1 MLRSTPGLMHWTVKM
16 LNPTGLALGPR
27 YGSRMSLSDDLVLN
41 MMPSRLSGSLA
52 SVSAWR
58 VVASAPARV
67 SDDEQH
73 RALAKLCWLLESR
86 GLVAVPYREGLL
98 LAGKSVPW
106 PIPDTPYPLQSPERV
121 SLASQEMGTG
131 MERLLQRILHREARA
146 LGYSKYRRTFV
157 KAGAFVRTASA
168 AGLPIEVNREAFEA
182 RVFVQDGVPYL
193 LLDLAAAMR
202 QPLSLTIAYLLDRG
216 LTEAQISKTL
226 IGREAVAE
234 HYSLGSVIT
243 GVRWIP
249 VAECI
254 IEDRKQSLV
263 DYWAD
268 LGEEL
273 DPSERPVIDVV
284 LKRNKKTASYPPS
297 QLNLSLRGVKIRREE
312 RLQTPP
318 GRRMMGIQNHP
329 IVRRL
334 LRLDG
339 ADVRFE
345 PTPLSISRLVELG
358 LALDCGVAA
367 VPDLEFGGRFVSPD
381 TRSLLGHGPA
391 GGKENIRVVYVAE
404 KDVPVEALHEALAD
418 YYERWGFGEL
428 ELGEIIPVAPGGKKP
443 YYRAGQAAAEKIRA
457 RPENA
462 VVMGV
467 IDGSTESY
475 RAVKKGVNAAMK
487 RAFAAVQVLRR
498 GTAMDIIAGKQW
510 LAADL
515 LPQVYAKST
524 KKPAWLLAKPAGGTS
539 GNAYLAFDVSRR
551 LSFELD
557 EEEGVSSAISKE
569 ASAIASL
576 CDEHG
581 RILTWDTY
589 ASHTGELLG
598 KQEAWDIFTA
608 AFDNVRRVK
617 GDAFRRLVV
626 YKDGP
631 LRDAERSFIAAAAE
645 EVHDEYRRET
655 NVSVQVDLV
664 AVPKTGIERVFQR
677 RGQEFGNPERGTYV
691 HLPENRALL
700 VSSAPKFGTAD
711 PLHVNYEAT
720 VGGSPTVMKTIV
732 GEFFDLANL
741 DWRSVYQQPKTPL
754 PLQLVQSLGEL
765 LTLDIESPPY
775 IPL

>member
-1 MLRSTPGLMHWTVKM
+1 M
-16 LNPTGLALGPR
+16 LNPIGLALDTR
-27 YGSRMSLSDDLVLN
+27 YGYRVGLRDDLVLN
-41 MMPSRLSGSLA
+41 IMSSRLSGSWERVL
-52 SVSAWR
+52 AWR
-58 VVASAPARV
+58 VAATAPAGI
-67 SDDEQH
+67 SDDEKH
-73 RALAKLCWLLESR
+73 RALAKLCWRVESE

-98 LAGKSVPW
+98 AVGKNIPW
-106 PIPDTPYPLQSPERV
+106 PIPDPPYPLQSPERV
-121 SLASQEMGTG
+121 SLASPEMGAG
-131 MERLLQRILHREARA
+131 MERLLQRILFREARA

-168 AGLPIEVNREAFEA
+168 AGLPVEVNREAFEA
-182 RVFVQDGVPYL
+182 RVFVQGGAPYL

-202 QPLSLTIAYLLDRG
+202 QPLLLTIAHLLGRG
-216 LTEAQISKTL
+216 LTEEQVSKTL
-226 IGREAVAE
+226 VGREVVAE
-234 HYSLGSVIT
+234 HYSLGGVIT

-263 DYWAD
+263 DYWAA

-284 LKRNKKTASYPPS
+284 LKRTKKTATYPSS

-318 GRRMMGIQNHP
+318 EKRMTGIQNHP
-329 IVRRL
+329 LLRRP

-339 ADVRFE
+339 VDVRFD
-345 PTPLSISRLVELG
+345 PAPLSIARLIELG
-358 LALDCGVAA
+358 LALDSGVAA
-367 VPDLEFGGRFVSPD
+367 VPTLEFGGGFTSPD
-381 TRSLLGHGPA
+381 ARTLLGRGPA
-391 GGKENIRVVYVAE
+391 GGKENLHVVYVAE
-404 KDVPVEALHEALAD
+404 KDVPVEALHEALAG
-418 YYERWGFGEL
+418 YYEGWGFGKLQLDEV
-428 ELGEIIPVAPGGKKP
+428 IPVAPGGKKS
-443 YYRAGQAAAEKIRA
+443 YYRAGQAAAEKVHR

-462 VVMGV
+462 VILGV

-475 RAVKKGVNAAMK
+475 RAVKKGVDAAMK
-487 RAFAAVQVLRR
+487 RSFAAVQILRR

-524 KKPAWLLAKPAGGTS
+524 KKPAWLLSKPAGGTS

-557 EEEGVSSAISKE
+557 VEEGVASAISKE

-581 RILTWDTY
+581 RIITWDTY

-598 KQEAWDIFTA
+598 KQEAWDILTA
-608 AFDNVRRVK
+608 AFDNIHRAS

-631 LRDAERSFIAAAAE
+631 LRDAERSFITASAE
-645 EVHDEYRRET
+645 EVRADYRRET
-655 NVSVQVDLV
+655 GVDVQVDLV
-664 AVPKTGIERVFQR
+664 AVPKTGIERLFQR
-677 RGQEFGNPERGTYV
+677 RGQDFGNPERGTYV
-691 HLPENRALL
+691 LLPDNRALL

-711 PLHVNYEAT
+711 PLHVNYEAA
-720 VGGSPTVMKTIV
+720 VGGSPTSMKV
-732 GEFFDLANL
+732 LVSEFFDLTNL

-765 LTLDIESPPY
+765 LTLDIESPSY